1 MCSELTN
8 ARKEIEK
15 YMEIPFLLTLKAARI
30 NKGLSAEEVA
40 NKLNIGV
47 KTLYKYEDGTSSP
60 SILTALS
67 MADLYGVPIDMLDF
81 GVNDSSEKPN
91 T

>member
-1 MCSELTN
+1 
-8 ARKEIEK
+8 
-15 YMEIPFLLTLKAARI
+15 MEIPFLLTLKAARV
-30 NKGLSAEEVA
+30 NKGMSTEEA
-40 NKLNIGV
+40 AKKLNIGV

-60 SILTALS
+60 NIQTALS